1 MGGLPEVVVGMD
13 ANMPCIGLAIIVKTL
28 RAAVRALK
36 LAEARGIGLSEPF
49 YTREGLCMTAVVDLP
64 WYVNPVDYMRRRMVA
79 YLKRY
84 APDIA
89 SVRRQ
94 WRSLEWRPLNIPVIE
109 GDALMPAARRILA
122 SYNLPPKLPA
132 AVAEDLEYL
141 LRAWGRRW
149 RRSYNWAFKVAT
161 GKIFAVLSRLSRSHT
176 MLVKLED
183 LGGMPSR
190 LPPTRRWPHS
200 RLLKLVHGNLP
211 RAWIALVN
219 PRGTSK
225 RCPKCRGRLR
235 KETYRHL
242 KCTKCGREWHRDEA
256 AAVNVALAD
265 ITRVLRPPLSP
276 MNRGSPGRG
285 ESGDEAHGRRR
296 SPDDSASRRRH
307 RHKAS
312 EAGDGRPAP
321 TYKFTTRLHASPGRP

>member
-200 RLLKLVHGNLP
+200 RLLKLTLGCTP
-211 RAWIALVN
+211 AWVGVALVD
-219 PRGTSK
+219 PKGTS
-225 RCPKCRGRLR
+225 RECPACGGRLVRRSYRRLRCRG
-235 KETYRHL
+235 
-242 KCTKCGREWHRDEA
+242 CGREWHRDA
-256 AAVNVALAD
+256 AAGANVALAPV
-265 ITRVLRPPLSP
+265 RELLRPPRSP
-276 MNRGSPGRG
+276 MSRGCPCLLYTSP
-285 ESGDEAHGRRR
+285 
-296 SPDDSASRRRH
+296 SPRD
-307 RHKAS
+307 
-312 EAGDGRPAP
+312 
-321 TYKFTTRLHASPGRP
+321 